1 MRVLRGDPSGWD
13 PGSSGHALAVGVF
26 DGVHL
31 GHRHVLAILR
41 DQAAERGLEPGVLTF
56 DPHPLTVV
64 APDRAPAM
72 LTSLDHR
79 IELLGNQGVEVIAV
93 LDFDAAVREWS
104 PATFVTETLAG
115 ALAVE
120 LVVVGED
127 FRFGKDRTGH
137 VGLLREM
144 GNGFGFRTEIVPL
157 VGEDRPLSSTQI
169 REMIAEGDVAGA
181 AVALARPHELW
192 GEVVQGSGRGR
203 TIGVPT
209 ANLALS
215 PGVAVPKRG
224 VYAVTA
230 GRSAG
235 ESIPGVANVGVRPTF
250 DGRDE
255 TVEAHLLGFKG
266 DLYGETLRVRFVDRI
281 RDERKFENVDQ
292 LVEQIRRDIEAA
304 RQILV
309 GGTGNG

>member
-1 MRVLRGDPSGWD
+1 MKVLRGDPSGWD
-13 PGSSGHALAVGVF
+13 AGSSGHALAVGVF
-26 DGVHL
+26 DGVHV

-41 DQAAERGLEPGVLTF
+41 DQAAECGLEPGVLTF

-64 APDRAPAM
+64 IPDRAPAM

-79 IELLGNQGVEVIAV
+79 IELLDSQGVEVVAV

-115 ALAVE
+115 ALAAE
-120 LVVVGED
+120 MVVVGED

-144 GNGFGFRTEIVPL
+144 GNGLGFRTEIVPL

-192 GEVVQGSGRGR
+192 GGVVEGSGRGR

-209 ANLALS
+209 ANLALP

-230 GRSAG
+230 GRSAD

-250 DGRDE
+250 DGTDE
-255 TVEAHLLGFKG
+255 TVEAHLLGFEG
-266 DLYGETLRVRFVDRI
+266 DLYGEILRVRFVDRI
-281 RDERKFENVDQ
+281 RDERKFDAVEG
-292 LVEQIRRDIEAA
+292 LVGQIGRDIEAA
-304 RQILV
+304 RAMLV

>member
-1 MRVLRGDPSGWD
+1 
-13 PGSSGHALAVGVF
+13 
-26 DGVHL
+26 
-31 GHRHVLAILR
+31 
-41 DQAAERGLEPGVLTF
+41 
-56 DPHPLTVV
+56 
-64 APDRAPAM
+64 
-72 LTSLDHR
+72 
-79 IELLGNQGVEVIAV
+79 
-93 LDFDAAVREWS
+93 
-104 PATFVTETLAG
+104 
-115 ALAVE
+115 
-120 LVVVGED
+120 
-127 FRFGKDRTGH
+127 
-137 VGLLREM
+137 
-144 GNGFGFRTEIVPL
+144 
-157 VGEDRPLSSTQI
+157 LSSTQI